1 MGKSGDLSYGVYTR
15 ILNDDFELVEH
26 LASERNSTK
35 SQILRHAIHL
45 GLPLVTDEETVSR
58 KVAKRIK
65 KSEL

>member
-1 MGKSGDLSYGVYTR
+1 MGKSSDLSYGVYTR

-45 GLPLVTDEETVSR
+45 GLPLVTDEEKGSR
-58 KVAKRIK
+58 NSVE
-65 KSEL
+65 KSE

>member
-45 GLPLVTDEETVSR
+45 GLPLVTDEEKVSC
-58 KVAKRIK
+58 KNAKDTKR
-65 KSEL
+65 SE

>member
-45 GLPLVTDEETVSR
+45 GLPLVSDEE
-58 KVAKRIK
+58 KRSFKIAENIK
-65 KSEL
+65 KSE

>member
-1 MGKSGDLSYGVYTR
+1 MGKSSDLSYGVYTR

-45 GLPLVTDEETVSR
+45 GLPLVTDEEKGSR
-58 KVAKRIK
+58 KSVE
-65 KSEL
+65 KSE